1 MIGLN
6 EELRNSL
13 TGRLLISLVLPAIG
27 LAIILALGGAFTIQN
42 IVEMV
47 NDRVLGAS
55 ARSIADT
62 LAYEDGDITLDLPL
76 SAFGMLENEQR
87 DNVYYSVWR
96 GPELVTGYPDL
107 PVIAPLD
114 EHVEGETLFA
124 YSTYR
129 ETPIRIAAVTRRV
142 PRVQEP
148 VIVQVAETLAAR
160 NVLRDRMLT
169 SLAIVELLFLA
180 LLIFLLPIAVRW
192 GLVPLARVG
201 REIDGK
207 DAADFRPLDLSAV
220 PLEMRSLV
228 EAFNGLLGRLAA
240 AVEGLR
246 RFTADASHQMRTPLS
261 ILRTHVDAL
270 RREGGASAAGRSSLD
285 DIDAATKRLQ
295 RLLTQLLALARAEG
309 AKEAQNGLAA
319 MTTVDA
325 VALIREAAADY
336 VPLALSESMEV
347 QFESGV
353 DRLPLRTAPALLSE
367 LLGNLIDNAIR
378 YNRPGGTIFINLSV
392 NEKEA
397 IIGVEDEG
405 PGIPP
410 GQREQVF
417 RRFHRLKKDQQRP
430 GSGLGLAIVKA
441 LAETIG
447 ARVALCD
454 REHGTGLRVE
464 IVLPRVPA
472 EPATVK

>member
-6 EELRNSL
+6 EALRNSL
-13 TGRLLISLVLPAIG
+13 TGRLLTSLVLPAAG
-27 LAIILALGGAFTIQN
+27 LAIILALGGAITIQN
-42 IVEMV
+42 IVEKV

-76 SAFGMLENEQR
+76 SAFAMLENEQR

-96 GPELVTGYPDL
+96 GSELITGYPDL
-107 PVIAPLD
+107 PVVAPLD
-114 EHVEGETLFA
+114 EYVEGTTSFA
-124 YSTYR
+124 YSSYR
-129 ETPIRIAAVTRRV
+129 DTPIRIAAVTGRV
-142 PRVQEP
+142 PRVHER
-148 VIVQVAETLAAR
+148 VIVQVAETLEAR
-160 NVLRDRMLT
+160 NALRDRMLT
-169 SLAIVELLFLA
+169 SLAIVELLFLG
-180 LLIFLLPIAVRW
+180 LLLFLLPIAVRW

-201 REIDGK
+201 QEIDRK
-207 DAADFRPLDLSAV
+207 DAGDFRPLDLSAV

-228 EAFNGLLGRLAA
+228 EAFNGLLDRLAA

-270 RREGGASAAGRSSLD
+270 RREGSSSAAGRSSLE
-285 DIDAATKRLQ
+285 DIDAATGRLQ

-309 AKEAQNGLAA
+309 AKELHNGFAA
-319 MTTVDA
+319 TTTADA
-325 VALIREAAADY
+325 VSLIREAAVEY
-336 VPLALSESMEV
+336 VPLALRGSMEV
-347 QFESGV
+347 QFEADV
-353 DRLPLRTAPALLSE
+353 ERLQIWTAPALLTE

-378 YNRPGGTIFINLSV
+378 YNRPGGRILITLST
-392 NEKEA
+392 NETEA
-397 IIGVEDEG
+397 VIGIEDEG

-410 GQREQVF
+410 AQREKVF
-417 RRFHRLKKDQQRP
+417 TRFHRLEEHRQRP

-447 ARVALCD
+447 ARVSLGGRGSEA
-454 REHGTGLRVE
+454 GLRVE
-464 IVLPRVPA
+464 VVLRRV
-472 EPATVK
+472 ATELVTVT